1 MLVSALRMSSC
12 RRCPLVRLAFLSL
25 WLVLGAACQD
35 APTLSTPAASAGAA
49 VARTSQGQPQR
60 VRFYCTLGRYSP
72 TARSGWETRADTL
85 YFPPSEVDA
94 WGRTIQYQYR
104 VSFTDGR
111 PLASAVCLVPYTEG
125 ALRRVDR
132 RFGVTEEGGAQ
143 QYEAR
148 QGMVTTQDCTVDENT
163 NRCVFD
169 PLVVTAPPREEPDPC
184 EESAL
189 GCLTKRPG
197 GEYEWW
203 NDGSGSWGGGTSG
216 GETPSDPQETPS
228 DTACNT
234 PDPLVNAVT
243 VQAGFEE
250 LWKKS
255 NFEVNG
261 VVQPQ
266 SERREQGGFII
277 STSAGYVFESFP
289 SDWSYGPCSIG
300 FPPDF
305 VPPAGT
311 VAWVHTHPFT
321 LGEQQT
327 SCGEVIPGSG
337 LYQNYA
343 GKSSDGDNKTSAHWG
358 VPGYLLDADHI
369 ARFTSDEAAADVPF
383 GRCAY

>member
-1 MLVSALRMSSC
+1 MLVSPLRVSSVRRRPSVCLSSAL
-12 RRCPLVRLAFLSL
+12 LWTVLS
-25 WLVLGAACQD
+25 AACQD
-35 APTLSTPAASAGAA
+35 APTLPMGAASAGTA
-49 VARTSQGQPQR
+49 VARASQGQHQR
-60 VRFYCTLGRYSP
+60 VPFYCSLGRYSP
-72 TARSGWETRADTL
+72 TPGTGWETRADTL
-85 YFPPSEVDA
+85 YFPRGEVDA
-94 WGRTIQYQYR
+94 AGRTVRYEYG

-111 PLASAVCLVPYTEG
+111 PLASATCLVPYTEG

-132 RFGVTEEGGAQ
+132 RFGVTEGGGAD
-143 QYEAR
+143 QYRVR
-148 QGMVTTQDCTVDENT
+148 QGMITTQGCVRDEN
-163 NRCVFD
+163 NGCELD
-169 PLVVTAPPREEPDPC
+169 PLVITAPPKDTPTDPC
-184 EESAL
+184 DVDPL
-189 GCLTKRPG
+189 GCLTKRSG
-197 GEYEWW
+197 GADDWW
-203 NDGSGSWGGGTSG
+203 NAGSGSWGGGSG
-216 GETPSDPQETPS
+216 GTPSDPQDTPT

-234 PDPLVNAVT
+234 PDPVVNAVS

-277 STSAGYVFESFP
+277 STPAGYAFQSFP
-289 SDWSYGPCSIG
+289 SDWNYGPCSIG
-300 FPPDF
+300 CPPGF

-311 VAWVHTHPFT
+311 VAWVHTHPFR

>member
-1 MLVSALRMSSC
+1 M
-12 RRCPLVRLAFLSL
+12 RLSFVL
-25 WLVLGAACQD
+25 LVLSAACQD
-35 APTLSTPAASAGAA
+35 APTLPTVAASAGTA
-49 VARTSQGQPQR
+49 VARVSQGQHQR
-60 VRFYCTLGRYSP
+60 VPFYCTLGRYSP
-72 TARSGWETRADTL
+72 AAGAGWETRADTL
-85 YFPPSEVDA
+85 SFPPGELDA
-94 WGRTIQYQYR
+94 AGRTVRYDYKI
-104 VSFTDGR
+104 SFTDGR
-111 PLASAVCLVPYTEG
+111 PLASANCLVPYTEG

-132 RFGVTEEGGAQ
+132 RFGIKDGGGAD
-143 QYEAR
+143 QYRAR
-148 QGMVTTQDCTVDENT
+148 QGMVTTQGCVKDENT
-163 NRCVFD
+163 GCVMD
-169 PLVVTAPPREEPDPC
+169 PLVVTAPPKDNTMSDPC
-184 EESAL
+184 EIDPL
-189 GCLTKRPG
+189 GCLTKHSG
-197 GEYEWW
+197 GEYDWW
-203 NDGSGSWGGGTSG
+203 YDGAGSWSGGGA
-216 GETPSDPQETPS
+216 ETPSDPRDTPT

-234 PDPLVNAVT
+234 PDPVVNAVT
-243 VQAGFEE
+243 VQTGFEE

-266 SERREQGGFII
+266 AERREQGGFII
-277 STSAGYVFESFP
+277 STAAGYAFQSFP
-289 SDWSYGPCSIG
+289 SDWDYGPCSIG

-311 VAWVHTHPFT
+311 VAWVHTHPFI

-358 VPGYLLDADHI
+358 IPGYLLDADHI